1 MATPETVA
9 LPEEVAEV
17 EALIKRAQ
25 AAQAAIAN

>member
-17 EALIKRAQ
+17 EALIERARV
-25 AAQAAIAN
+25 AQAAIAD